1 MFLGIDT
8 ATSTG
13 VIGLYQKEMGIRG
26 EISFRIKRGHG
37 KIFNSILAQLF
48 SHLDLKPGEITGVA
62 VGLGPGSF
70 TGTRVGITLAR
81 SLALALDIPV
91 WGLSTLEGLAWNG
104 GSSEEREILSLLDAR
119 NERVYWGL
127 YAWEKGR
134 PCRLLGDDAA
144 SVAEL
149 GPLLE
154 KHSSRLMLI
163 GEYPNYYRDLLAGS
177 FSGSI
182 VTPVPVH
189 NQLRGGIIAYAGYLA
204 SLNNTSGDS
213 LEKIV
218 PRYLKEAI

>member
-13 VIGLYQKEMGIRG
+13 VIGLYQKETGIRG
-26 EISFRIKRGHG
+26 EISFCIKRGHG
-37 KIFNSILAQLF
+37 KILNSILAQLF
-48 SHLDLKPGEITGVA
+48 SHLDLQAREVTGVA

-81 SLALALDIPV
+81 SLALALNIPV

-104 GSSEEREILSLLDAR
+104 GCSEEREILSLLDAR

-127 YAWEKGR
+127 YGWEKGR
-134 PCRLLGDDAA
+134 PCRLLGDDTAPI
-144 SVAEL
+144 VEL

-154 KHSSRLMLI
+154 KHSTRLMMI
-163 GEYPNYYRDLLAGS
+163 GEYPTYYRDLLAGS

-182 VTPVPVH
+182 YTPAPVH
-189 NQLRGGIIAYAGYLA
+189 NQLRGGIMAYAGYLA
-204 SLNNTSGDS
+204 SRNNPRGDS